1 MQKNTAPETSR
12 GGGNS
17 GKLNSSPDKLS
28 RPPKYEQNG
37 ITCLEWR
44 PLDRNTLRGFAHI
57 RVNAWQLDINGLAVH
72 QKNGKRWAQLPARPQ
87 LDKAGDLIKDGE
99 RIRYATV
106 LQFSDRHIAD
116 RFSDAVVHAVE
127 QKIGGAL

>member
-17 GKLNSSPDKLS
+17 GKLNSSPGKLS
-28 RPPKYEQNG
+28 RPPEQEQ
-37 ITCLEWR
+37 IICLEWR

-57 RVNAWQLDINGLAVH
+57 RVAWQLDINGLAVH
-72 QKNGKRWAQLPARPQ
+72 QNGKRWAQLPARQQ
-87 LDKAGDLIKDGE
+87 LDNAGDLVKDGE